1 MGVITRKVTSE
12 LRLSGMAINRCYI
25 KLMVVGDHNVGKTS
39 LLIAFAHNTFSVEPP
54 TMFDSYTTQIGVDDN
69 GTKRTITLAP
79 WDSGGQVTRSI
90 IYWVILAITMYLK
103 SITINLKSN

>member
-1 MGVITRKVTSE
+1 MGTRNVTSE

-79 WDSGGQVTRSI
+79 WDSGGQEDYDRVRPFSYPATDI
-90 IYWVILAITMYLK
+90 FLACFFVVAPE
-103 SITINLKSN
+103 S